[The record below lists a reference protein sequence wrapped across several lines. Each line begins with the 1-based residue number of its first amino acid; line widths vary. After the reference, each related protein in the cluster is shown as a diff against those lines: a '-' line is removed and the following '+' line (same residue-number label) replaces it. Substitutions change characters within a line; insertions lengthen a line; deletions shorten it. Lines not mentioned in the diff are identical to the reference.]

1 VATTELARS
10 DENASDEV
18 PAAPSPEADRH
29 PNLRDRLVP
38 PMPADGWW
46 GWGGPLLVAAIAAV
60 LRFHRLGIPGSFVFD
75 ETYYAKDAW
84 SLLEFGHERNW
95 LPADQSDGLILGGQ
109 LQDAWGEGPAYVV
122 HPPLGKWMIAA
133 GEWAFGLT
141 PFGWRF
147 VVALLGTLSVLM
159 IARIARRMFR
169 STLLGC
175 IAGLLLAV
183 EGLHYVVS
191 RTALLDGILMFWVL
205 AAFGC
210 LVVDRDRARALLA
223 SGRKNLGLRPW
234 RIAAGLCLGAAC
246 ATKWSGLYYVAA
258 FGLLTVL
265 WDVGGRRAAGSG
277 RPWSAMLGRDAIPAF
292 VSIVVVT
299 VATYVVS
306 WSGWFATSGGWDR
319 QWAVGRDSAWSFIP
333 GPLRSLWHYHAT
345 MLDFHTGLDSEH
357 PYDSNAWGWLLMT
370 RPVSFFYSTIE
381 RGELGCAADQCSREV
396 IGLGTPPLWWA
407 GVFALVVMV
416 WLWLGRR
423 DWRAGAILCAVAAG
437 YLPWFLYD
445 ERTIFSFY
453 AVVFSPFIVLAVTMV
468 LGVILGPVGPSAA
481 RRTRG
486 AVVVG
491 AYVLVVVAAFAYFY
505 PIYAARVIP
514 YVEWLDHMWL
524 RSWI

>member
-1 VATTELARS
+1 MATAELARA
-10 DENASDEV
+10 DEDASDAV
-18 PAAPSPEADRH
+18 PAPPAADTDRRKS
-29 PNLRDRLVP
+29 LRDRLVP
-38 PMPADGWW
+38 PMPASSW
-46 GWGGPLLVAAIAAV
+46 GWTGPILVTAVAGV
-60 LRFHRLGIPGSFVFD
+60 LRFHRLGIPNTLVFD

-84 SLLEFGHERNW
+84 SLLRYGYEHNW
-95 LPADQSDGLILGGQ
+95 LPADQVDQLVIDGQ
-109 LQDAWGEGPAYVV
+109 PQDAWGEGPAYVV

-133 GEWAFGLT
+133 GEWMFGLS

-159 IARIARRMFR
+159 VARIGRRMFR

-183 EGLHYVVS
+183 EGLHYVIS

-210 LVVDRDRARALLA
+210 LIIDRDRARALLA
-223 SGRKNLGLRPW
+223 DGRSNLGMRPW

-265 WDVGGRRAAGSG
+265 WDVGARRAAGSQ
-277 RPWSAMLGRDAIPAF
+277 RPWSAMLRRDAIPAF

-299 VATYVVS
+299 IATYLVS
-306 WSGWFATSGGWDR
+306 WIGWFASSDGWDR
-319 QWAVGRDSAWSFIP
+319 QWAVGRESSWSFVP
-333 GPLRSLWHYHAT
+333 GPLRSLWHYHST

-357 PYDSNAWGWLLMT
+357 PYDSDAWGWMLMM

-381 RGELGCAADQCSREV
+381 RGELGCDADQCSREV
-396 IGLGTPPLWWA
+396 LGLGTPPLWWA
-407 GVFALVVMV
+407 GAVSLLVLL
-416 WLWLGRR
+416 WLWIGRR

-453 AVVFSPFIVLAVTMV
+453 SVVFSPFIVLAVTMV
-468 LGVILGPVGPSAA
+468 LGVILGPVGASAA
-481 RRTRG
+481 RRTKG
-486 AVVVG
+486 AVIVG

-505 PIYAARVIP
+505 PVYAARVLP
-514 YVEWLDHMWL
+514 YADWIQHMWL

>member
-1 VATTELARS
+1 VATAELART
-10 DENASDEV
+10 DDDASGEV
-18 PAAPSPEADRH
+18 SASAPAEIDSRQR
-29 PNLRDRLVP
+29 LRDRLVP
-38 PMPADGWW
+38 PMPATAW
-46 GWGGPLLVAAIAAV
+46 GWTGPILVTAIAGV
-60 LRFHRLGIPGSFVFD
+60 LRFHRLGIPRAFVFD

-84 SLLEFGHERNW
+84 SLLQYGHERNW
-95 LPADQSDGLILGGQ
+95 RPADEADALVVDGV
-109 LQDAWGEGPAYVV
+109 LQDVWGEGPAYVV
-122 HPPLGKWMIAA
+122 HPPFGKWMIAA

-147 VVALLGTLSVLM
+147 IVALLGTLSVLM
-159 IARIARRMFR
+159 VARIARRMFR

-175 IAGLLLAV
+175 IAGLLLAL

-191 RTALLDGILMFWVL
+191 RTALLDGVLMFWVL

-210 LVVDRDRARALLA
+210 LIVDRDQARSLLA
-223 SGRKNLGLRPW
+223 AGRINLGLRPW

-265 WDVGGRRAAGSG
+265 WDVGARRSAGAQHS
-277 RPWSAMLGRDAIPAF
+277 WNAMLRRDAIPAF

-299 VATYVVS
+299 VVTYLMS
-306 WSGWFATSGGWDR
+306 WIGWFATSDGWDR
-319 QWAVGRDSAWSFIP
+319 QWAAGRESAWAFVP

-357 PYDSNAWGWLLMT
+357 PYDSDAWGWLLMM
-370 RPVSFFYSTIE
+370 RPVSFFYSTIDQ
-381 RGELGCAADQCSREV
+381 GELGCTADQCSREV
-396 IGLGTPPLWWA
+396 LGLGSPPLWWA
-407 GVFALVVMV
+407 GTASLLVLV
-416 WLWLGRR
+416 WLWIGRR

-468 LGVILGPVGPSAA
+468 LGVVLGPVGASAT
-481 RRTRG
+481 RRRNG
-486 AVVVG
+486 AVIAG
-491 AYVLVVVAAFAYFY
+491 AYVLVVVASFAYFY
-505 PIYAARVIP
+505 PVYAARVMP
-514 YVEWLDHMWL
+514 YADWIQHMWL